1 MNNIMIIKVIY
12 KVKLYKNQVDISC
25 VIEYNRI
32 ELRIKKDFFRSL
44 NAHTVRLDEP
54 VN

>member
-12 KVKLYKNQVDISC
+12 KVKLYKNHVDISC

-32 ELRIKKDFFRSL
+32 EL
-44 NAHTVRLDEP
+44 
-54 VN
+54 